1 MRSMVEGAHH
11 SRNNHFEHPMDIV
24 QHLRGR
30 YVQHSIAVQLKETI
44 TLRVTE
50 AAARSIVRV
59 AINLDDQRPIASVEI
74 RHIRSNRVLTPH
86 LEAALLS
93 LETLP

>member
-30 YVQHSIAVQLKETI
+30 YVQHSIAILPKEAI
-44 TLRVTE
+44 TLGIAK
-50 AAARSIVRV
+50 AASRSIVRL
-59 AINLDDQRPIASVEI
+59 AINLDDQPPIVGVEVH
-74 RHIRSNRVLTPH
+74 HIRSNRVLTPH
-86 LEAALLS
+86 LEAALLP